1 MYYYVLCK
9 ADNRLSMPILGD
21 NRLSMPILG
30 EMSSVHGMFR
40 ELEEEVYLPKDE
52 YERVMVGTVSSNS

>member
-1 MYYYVLCK
+1 
-9 ADNRLSMPILGD
+9 
-21 NRLSMPILG
+21 MPILG

-52 YERVMVGTVSSNS
+52 YERVIQYKSNKPVKKS